1 MLGFTRL
8 ITKHSNNISKWFTS
22 PIKKGDTLTPII
34 KFNEIKPYSLVSDT
48 FEQSKKTLKVFN
60 STIIPKKGIHLV
72 SPEFNGC
79 HGVVIT
85 TKNEVF
91 MTHFPPCMPE
101 RLKKSISD
109 GVKALKDK
117 TKAKVFYITPTDSL
131 GQIPKEFDFYTKLIK
146 KEINNLDIE
155 HLRYPNRSKG
165 KTYTFEILENGN
177 GNIIPHLYAVKR

>member
-1 MLGFTRL
+1 
-8 ITKHSNNISKWFTS
+8 
-22 PIKKGDTLTPII
+22 
-34 KFNEIKPYSLVSDT
+34 
-48 FEQSKKTLKVFN
+48 
-60 STIIPKKGIHLV
+60 
-72 SPEFNGC
+72 
-79 HGVVIT
+79 
-85 TKNEVF
+85 